1 MLIISLVERL
11 KQLSFLSTVTIA
23 LSLVSLTYGQEYGK
37 HNYITNEV
45 ELPYRVL
52 LPEGYEKNS
61 QKMYPLIIFLHGIGE
76 RGSDNE
82 LQLVHCSDFFKKDYF
97 REKWPSIV
105 VYPQCP
111 SDSHWSKV
119 KNRFPNPYKFYKRKR
134 KNKQLDVLEDFI
146 EYVENT
152 YPINKNQIYI
162 GGLSMG
168 GMGTL
173 EMIFRNPDKFAAAF
187 SFCGG
192 ADPSW
197 SRKIKST
204 PLWLMHG
211 EKDDVISYK
220 FSKELYNTLLQKKA
234 KVKYTHFPN
243 HGHLVWNAAI
253 EEKSLFPWLFSHKRN
268 HSTE

>member
-11 KQLSFLSTVTIA
+11 KQLLFLSVVIIA
-23 LSLVSLTYGQEYGK
+23 LFLVSLTYGQEYGK

-45 ELPYRVL
+45 QLPYRVL

-82 LQLVHCSDFFKKDYF
+82 LQLVHCSDYFKKDSF

-119 KNRFPNPYKFYKRKR
+119 KNRFPNSYKFYKRKR

-152 YPINKNQIYI
+152 YPIDKNQIYI

-173 EMIFRNPDKFAAAF
+173 EIIFRNPDKFAAAF

-220 FSKELYNTLLQKKA
+220 FSKELYTTLLQKKA

-243 HGHLVWNAAI
+243 HGHKVWNAAI

>member
-1 MLIISLVERL
+1 MLIISLIERL
-11 KQLSFLSTVTIA
+11 KQLLFLSVVTVA
-23 LSLVSLTYGQEYGK
+23 LFLVSLTYGQEYGK

-76 RGSDNE
+76 RGNDNE

-119 KNRFPNPYKFYKRKR
+119 KNRFPYPYKFYKRKR

-173 EMIFRNPDKFAAAF
+173 EMIFRN
-187 SFCGG
+187 
-192 ADPSW
+192 
-197 SRKIKST
+197 
-204 PLWLMHG
+204 
-211 EKDDVISYK
+211 
-220 FSKELYNTLLQKKA
+220 
-234 KVKYTHFPN
+234 
-243 HGHLVWNAAI
+243 
-253 EEKSLFPWLFSHKRN
+253 
-268 HSTE
+268 